1 MRAIQQKVL
10 QLVKEID
17 EVCTAHKI
25 PYALYGKT
33 CGSAIKLGKFATNE
47 CQFHIMAYARD
58 FADLEAA
65 LGTVNPDCRAVET
78 LATNRKLARNEL
90 RYVDTTTTLF
100 NRDDCVRYEHLGAAV
115 VVHPVFADAPKGA
128 TKAAIETLARLNSG
142 CVYNTRLMTADGK
155 RALWLARVPG
165 AMKGMATFV
174 HRSLDKDSGRRTANE
189 LHVYHDDVLVSVNLP
204 LLTQTKL
211 VSFENM
217 QLPVPTEAVKLMEKL
232 FGKAWEGEVIK
243 AYESSEAIATICDPT
258 SPYAESIEFLKECG
272 IDVRALQETL
282 HENFQWRCTTYGP
295 WQTRKSQLYIY
306 GLLARD
312 RIDLYVELEEKLDDL
327 RIASREGDIERLTE
341 LLGRYFHFTRK
352 YLKRNIGFFTTQEI
366 FDMATQV
373 WIAKQGNR
381 KYADQVYA
389 LVPEEHKK
397 KDLKSY
403 VDQYR

>member
-1 MRAIQQKVL
+1 MRAIQKKVL
-10 QLVKEID
+10 QLVREID

-25 PYALYGKT
+25 PYALFGKT

-47 CQFHIMAYARD
+47 CRFHIMAYARD

-65 LGTVNPDCRAVET
+65 LNAVNPDCRAVET
-78 LATNRKLARNEL
+78 LATNGKLARNEL

-100 NRDDCVRYEHLGAAV
+100 NRDDCIRYEHLGAAV
-115 VVHPVFADAPKGA
+115 VIHPVFADTPKGA

-142 CVYNTRLMTADGK
+142 CEYNTELMTASGK
-155 RALWLARVPG
+155 RAIKLARVPG
-165 AMKGMATFV
+165 AMKGMVALAY
-174 HRSLDKDSGRRTANE
+174 RSLDKDSGRRTADK
-189 LHVYHDDVLVSVNLP
+189 LHFFHDDELATVGLP

-211 VSFENM
+211 VSFEDM
-217 QLPVPTEAVKLMEKL
+217 ELPVPVEAEKLMKKL
-232 FGKAWEGEVIK
+232 FGKAWEEEVVK
-243 AYESSEAIATICDPT
+243 PYESSEAIATICDPT
-258 SPYAESIEFLKECG
+258 SPYIESIEFLKDRG

-282 HENFQWRCTTYGP
+282 HENFQWRCTTYSP
-295 WQTRKSQLYIY
+295 WQTRKSRIFTY

-327 RIASREGDIERLTE
+327 RAASQEGDIERLNE

-352 YLKRNIGFFTTQEI
+352 YLKRNVGFFTTQEI

-373 WIAKQGNR
+373 WVAKQGNR

-389 LVPEEHKK
+389 LVPKEHKE